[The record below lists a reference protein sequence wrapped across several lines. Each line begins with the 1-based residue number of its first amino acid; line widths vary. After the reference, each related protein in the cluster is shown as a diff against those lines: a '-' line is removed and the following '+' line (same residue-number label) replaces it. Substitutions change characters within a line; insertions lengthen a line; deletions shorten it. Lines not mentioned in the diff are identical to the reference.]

1 MTFKVKS
8 AQVKKGY
15 LWLGIKR
22 EGPKARYVYL

>member
-22 EGPKARYVYL
+22 EGQRRYVYL